1 MAKLEFKVSAN
12 KQPVDDLSESIGK
25 LKKQVE
31 RLQKS
36 DLDLDR
42 WTNQFEKFKRE
53 LKEKAAEIESVKTK
67 ITSFN
72 NWDDKKGLDKLAKQ
86 LDVAKNKYDLLA
98 QKTVDTFNDFQS
110 SANRASAEL
119 LSAQKNVDSI
129 TWKLIDQKKV
139 VADLQSEIRILNEA
153 YRSADKE
160 NKPLISSQITSKK
173 KQLEDE
179 RISLNNLRSEQERA
193 RLTVKGLKDEMSGY
207 DRVINSLTNAQEKN
221 EISLKKLLA
230 TFGGIAAVKS
240 FISDMVRVR
249 GEFQKTQMAFETML
263 GSKEKAD
270 MLMSQMVH
278 TAAKTPFDLQ
288 GVANGAKQLLAYGT
302 AAENVNDT
310 LVRLGNIA
318 SGLSIPLGDLVYL
331 YGTTQTQG
339 RLFTQDVRQ
348 FMGRGIP
355 LVKELAS
362 LLGKTEEEINKMVT
376 AGQIGFTEVEKVIK
390 KMTDEGG
397 QFYNLMEKQ
406 SQTLSGQISNLGD
419 AWDQMLNSIGEDTQG
434 VASVTISMATGVVE
448 NYERVGKV
456 LVSLIALYGVHKAAI
471 IAVNVATNGLTM
483 AENLLYLKS
492 EALVKI
498 NKLLNAT
505 MLSNPYVLLATIVAS
520 FAATMWVLHDSTTAA
535 EKAQKQL
542 NKEQEEAARRKQELA
557 SKTDSLISNINS
569 ETESVYSQVKAYKEL
584 IKLFPE
590 LGNMSFEEFK
600 NMPQDQQKKIFSNI
614 NDNREM
620 DDAVR
625 AYEAD
630 LKRIENLKKKIQE
643 TEDSPYNKSDNSW
656 IHDVERLN
664 KQLETTNNLA
674 KLHKEEIEKIKQLQ
688 WEANTPVEEKVK
700 YYKGIQSQLEKERDE
715 LNSQINPCKV
725 LKTYTEDMAGSW
737 FDVKD
742 IIGNIKLDV
751 LNKQIDETTGKI
763 NSLTGNNTPAV
774 QNKAYWEKKKKDAE
788 AARDA
793 LDVSKKNSEDW
804 NKYTREIQQAQKE
817 ISKYDTTDKAEND
830 INKRLKLQQELNRSI
845 LDSEL
850 KLQASRISAM
860 EDGKAK
866 RIALAHQETKDTIAA
881 IQKEKEEY
889 QRKIKESKGKED
901 STVLTT
907 FDNRELTAKEKEKAD
922 IARIE
927 KEYAEEYKQRTK
939 ALTDVFLNE
948 EQRKLSAIK
957 TRYAEERKWADQ
969 QLKTGGMTKDQHKSY
984 TTTIDKAQQQE
995 TYRSLLDNLNDFKQK
1010 EKDLRDKWDTDISA
1024 AVESKD
1030 AYLVAKLMEGKQKAL
1045 SALNG
1050 QMLQESDEWQQLFGN
1065 LDNLTVQQ
1073 LEKLS
1078 NTIKE
1083 KAKGL
1088 KLNPIDAQAV
1098 TNSLKE
1104 VDEKIRTMTPFGLLS
1119 KHLKE
1124 YKKAEDD
1131 LTKKNALKEMF
1142 RDTAASIDMV
1152 KGGFDAVVD
1161 GLNDMGLAGDEATQ
1175 QLLSDLSNLMGSA
1188 SQLATSIAS
1197 TNPVGIIQGSIGVLT
1212 SVFNIFNNDKRHEK
1226 KIKALQDQID
1236 TLDKSYQSLD
1246 KAINKAF
1253 SNDASKLIEDQNKL
1267 LEQQKILIQQQIRE
1281 EQDKKKSDKD
1291 RIKEWQDQIDEIND
1305 AIADNKEKAKDAIFG
1320 EDLKSAID
1328 DFAQAYVDAWAAGE
1342 DRAKSMKDIAKNMIK
1357 QMIVEL
1363 IKSKDGIGPA
1373 VEQIRD
1379 KLLEFWKDGVITG
1392 GEQAIIDKMV
1402 EDAANSLDSK
1412 LGWADKYLKGDDSSK
1427 SIFSSDSISDTI
1439 IDGLKSG
1446 KSGIKDFAS
1455 SFEDMMREAV
1465 LNNLKTKYLEGPLK
1479 EFQKKFSE
1487 LSESGGQLTEAEI
1500 EELRN
1505 MYADIISGAKDQF
1518 DSLKEISGLD
1528 FTNDSDNTLKGASAK
1543 ASQESI
1549 TLLAGQ
1555 TGAVRVLLEDI
1566 RGSMQPIREQMRL
1579 IYEMQSKGW
1588 EDVKAIRELTVKIDK
1603 NSEQVTTNTRM
1614 IHEVASKISENTRGT
1629 VDALEGTIN
1638 VKVKM

>member
-1 MAKLEFKVSAN
+1 M
-12 KQPVDDLSESIGK
+12 
-25 LKKQVE
+25 
-31 RLQKS
+31 
-36 DLDLDR
+36 
-42 WTNQFEKFKRE
+42 
-53 LKEKAAEIESVKTK
+53 
-67 ITSFN
+67 
-72 NWDDKKGLDKLAKQ
+72 DKLAKQ
-86 LDVAKNKYDLLA
+86 LETAKDKYDLLA
-98 QKTVDTFNDFQS
+98 QKTVDTFNELQS
-110 SANRASAEL
+110 STNRASAEL
-119 LSAQKNVDSI
+119 LSSQKNVDSI

-139 VADLQSEIRILNEA
+139 VADLQSEIRRLNEA
-153 YRSADKE
+153 YRSAGKE
-160 NKPLISSQITSKK
+160 NKPLISAQITSKK
-173 KQLEDE
+173 TQLEDE
-179 RISLNNLRSEQERA
+179 RVSLNNLRAEQERA
-193 RLTVKGLKDEMSGY
+193 RLAVKGLKDEMSGY
-207 DRVINSLTNAQEKN
+207 DRAINSLTNAQEKN

-270 MLMSQMVH
+270 MLMSQMVQ

-434 VASVTISMATGVVE
+434 VASATISMATGVVE

-471 IAVNVATNGLTM
+471 IAVSVATNGLTM

-542 NKEQEEAARRKQELA
+542 NKEQEEAAHRKQELT
-557 SKTDSLISNINS
+557 SKTDSLISKINS

-590 LGNMSFEEFK
+590 LGTMTFEEFK
-600 NMPQDQQKKIFSNI
+600 NLPQDQQKKIFSSI
-614 NDNREM
+614 NEKREM
-620 DDAVR
+620 DDAVK
-625 AYEAD
+625 AYEDD
-630 LKRIENLKKKIQE
+630 LKRIEYLKKAISSAATLPNNEIAVSK
-643 TEDSPYNKSDNSW
+643 
-656 IHDVERLN
+656 LN
-664 KQLETTNNLA
+664 EQLETANNLV
-674 KLHKEEIEKIKQLQ
+674 KLHKEEIDKIKEAQ

-700 YYKGIQSQLEKERDE
+700 HYEDVKIGLEQERDE
-715 LNSQINPCKV
+715 LNKQLNPYMV
-725 LKTYTEDMAGSW
+725 LRDDTESMASTWLETKT
-737 FDVKD
+737 
-742 IIGNIKLDV
+742 IIGNIKLDA

-763 NSLTGNNTPAV
+763 NSLTGNNTTIV
-774 QNKAYWEKKKKDAE
+774 QNKAYWEKKKKEAE
-788 AARDA
+788 TARDA
-793 LDVSKKNSEDW
+793 LDISEKNSEKW
-804 NKYTREIQQAQKE
+804 NKYTREIKQAQKE
-817 ISKYDTTDKAEND
+817 LAKYDITGKAENEAA
-830 INKRLKLQQELNRSI
+830 KRLKLQQELNRSI

-866 RIALAHQETKDTIAA
+866 RLSLAQQETKDTIAA
-881 IQKEKEEY
+881 IKKEKEEY
-889 QRKIKESKGKED
+889 QKKIKESKGKED
-901 STVLTT
+901 PSVLTT
-907 FDNRELTAKEKEKAD
+907 FDNRELAAKEKEKAD

-948 EQRKLSAIK
+948 EQRKLSSIK
-957 TRYAEERKWADQ
+957 DRYEKERKWANE
-969 QLKTGGMTKDQHKSY
+969 QLKTGGMTAEQHKSY
-984 TTTIDKAQQQE
+984 TTNIDKAQQQE
-995 TYRSLLDNLNDFKQK
+995 IYRSLLDNLNDFKQK
-1010 EKDLRDKWDTDISA
+1010 EKDLREKWDTDIST

-1045 SALNG
+1045 STLNG

-1104 VDEKIRTMTPFGLLS
+1104 VDEKIRTMNPFGLLS
-1119 KHLKE
+1119 KHLKQ

-1131 LTKKNALKEMF
+1131 VTKKNALKEMF

-1152 KGGFDAVVD
+1152 KGGFDAVVG
-1161 GLNDMGLAGDEATQ
+1161 GLNEMGLAGDEATQ
-1175 QLLSDLSNLMGSA
+1175 QLLGDISNLMGAA

-1197 TNPVGIIQGSIGVLT
+1197 ANPVGIIQGSIGVLT
-1212 SVFNIFNNDKRHEK
+1212 SVFNIFNNNKRHEK
-1226 KIKALQDQID
+1226 KIERMQEQID
-1236 TLDKSYQSLD
+1236 VLDKSYEKLG
-1246 KAINKAF
+1246 KAIDKVY
-1253 SNDASKLIEDQNKL
+1253 SKDASKLIDQQNKL
-1267 LEQQKILIQQQIRE
+1267 LEQQKVLILQQIRE
-1281 EQDKKKSDKD
+1281 ENDKKKTDKD
-1291 RIKEWQDQIDEIND
+1291 RIKDWQDQIDEINN
-1305 AIADNKEKAKDAIFG
+1305 AISDNKEAGKDAIFG
-1320 EDLKSAID
+1320 SDIKSAIE
-1328 DFAQAYVDAWAAGE
+1328 DFANAYADAWAAGE
-1342 DRAKSMKDIAKNMIK
+1342 DKAQSAKDLVRKM
-1357 QMIVEL
+1357 
-1363 IKSKDGIGPA
+1363 
-1373 VEQIRD
+1373 IRD
-1379 KLLEFWKDGVITG
+1379 MVTESIKAAASDPMKAIREKLLEFWSDDYISDW
-1392 GEQAIIDKMV
+1392 EQDY
-1402 EDAANSLDSK
+1402 LDRK
-1412 LGWADKYLKGDDSSK
+1412 AQELADDLDRKFGWADKYFNTGNAVEEDSGRTASSK
-1427 SIFSSDSISDTI
+1427 SIASISQDSANV
-1439 IDGLKSG
+1439 IDGKMSTQLIFLDRTLVQVTGIADQMRFIYDLQTRGWKNVEAIKDLSG
-1446 KSGIKDFAS
+1446 KVSENTAKVAEISGRIEALSEKIEANTKSAASGIK
-1455 SFEDMMREAV
+1455 
-1465 LNNLKTKYLEGPLK
+1465 
-1479 EFQKKFSE
+1479 
-1487 LSESGGQLTEAEI
+1487 
-1500 EELRN
+1500 
-1505 MYADIISGAKDQF
+1505 
-1518 DSLKEISGLD
+1518 
-1528 FTNDSDNTLKGASAK
+1528 
-1543 ASQESI
+1543 
-1549 TLLAGQ
+1549 
-1555 TGAVRVLLEDI
+1555 
-1566 RGSMQPIREQMRL
+1566 
-1579 IYEMQSKGW
+1579 
-1588 EDVKAIRELTVKIDK
+1588 
-1603 NSEQVTTNTRM
+1603 
-1614 IHEVASKISENTRGT
+1614 
-1629 VDALEGTIN
+1629 TIN
-1638 VKVKM
+1638 DKGILMRSR

>member
-1 MAKLEFKVSAN
+1 MKKLMENFNSSDSGFEEWIKHLGEYP
-12 KQPVDDLSESIGK
+12 KK
-25 LKKQVE
+25 LKE
-31 RLQKS
+31 S
-36 DLDLDR
+36 AD
-42 WTNQFEKFKRE
+42 
-53 LKEKAAEIESVKTK
+53 EIEK
-67 ITSFN
+67 IKAKIASFN

-86 LDVAKNKYDLLA
+86 LETAKDKYDLLA
-98 QKTVDTFNDFQS
+98 QKTVDTFNELQTS
-110 SANRASAEL
+110 TNRASAEL
-119 LSAQKNVDSI
+119 LSSQKNVDSI
-129 TWKLIDQKKV
+129 TWKLIEQKKV
-139 VADLQSEIRILNEA
+139 VADLQSEIRRLNEA

-160 NKPLISSQITSKK
+160 NKPLISAQITSKK
-173 KQLEDE
+173 KLLEDE
-179 RISLNNLRSEQERA
+179 RVSLNNLRAEQERA

-207 DRVINSLTNAQEKN
+207 DRAISNLTNAQEKN

-230 TFGGIAAVKS
+230 TFGGIAAMKS
-240 FISDMVRVR
+240 FISDMVQVR

-270 MLMSQMVH
+270 MLMSQMVQ

-302 AAENVNDT
+302 AAKNVNDT

-434 VASVTISMATGVVE
+434 VASATISMATGVVE

-471 IAVNVATNGLTM
+471 IAVSVATNGLTM
-483 AENLLYLKS
+483 AENLLHLKS
-492 EALVKI
+492 KALVKI

-542 NKEQEEAARRKQELA
+542 NKEQEEAARRKQELT
-557 SKTDSLISNINS
+557 SKTDSLISKINS

-590 LGNMSFEEFK
+590 LGTMTFEEFK
-600 NMPQDQQKKIFSNI
+600 NLPQDQQKKIFSSI
-614 NDNREM
+614 NEKREM
-620 DDAVR
+620 DDAVK
-625 AYEAD
+625 AYEDD
-630 LKRIENLKKKIQE
+630 LKRIEYLKKAISSAATLPNNEIAVSK
-643 TEDSPYNKSDNSW
+643 
-656 IHDVERLN
+656 LN
-664 KQLETTNNLA
+664 EQLETANNLV
-674 KLHKEEIEKIKQLQ
+674 KLHKEEIDKIKEAQ

-700 YYKGIQSQLEKERDE
+700 HYEDVKIGLEQERDE
-715 LNSQINPCKV
+715 LNKQLNPYMV
-725 LKTYTEDMAGSW
+725 LRDDTESMASTWLETKT
-737 FDVKD
+737 
-742 IIGNIKLDV
+742 IIGNIKLDA

-763 NSLTGNNTPAV
+763 NSLTGNNTTIV
-774 QNKAYWEKKKKDAE
+774 QNKAYWEKKKKEAE
-788 AARDA
+788 TARDA
-793 LDVSKKNSEDW
+793 LDISEKNSEKW
-804 NKYTREIQQAQKE
+804 NKYTREIKQAQKE
-817 ISKYDTTDKAEND
+817 LAKYDITGKAENEAA
-830 INKRLKLQQELNRSI
+830 KRLKLQQELNRSI

-866 RIALAHQETKDTIAA
+866 RLSLAQQETKDTIAA
-881 IQKEKEEY
+881 IKKEKEEY
-889 QRKIKESKGKED
+889 RKKIKESKGKED
-901 STVLTT
+901 PSVLTT
-907 FDNRELTAKEKEKAD
+907 FDNRELAAKEKEKAD

-948 EQRKLSAIK
+948 EQRKLSSIK
-957 TRYAEERKWADQ
+957 DRYEKERKWANE
-969 QLKTGGMTKDQHKSY
+969 QLKTGGMTAEQHKSY
-984 TTTIDKAQQQE
+984 TTNIDKAQQQE
-995 TYRSLLDNLNDFKQK
+995 IYRSLLDNLNDFKQK
-1010 EKDLRDKWDTDISA
+1010 EKDLREKWDTDISA

-1104 VDEKIRTMTPFGLLS
+1104 VDEKIRTMNPFGLLS
-1119 KHLKE
+1119 KHLKQ

-1131 LTKKNALKEMF
+1131 VTKKNALKEMF

-1152 KGGFDAVVD
+1152 KGGFDAIVG
-1161 GLNDMGLAGDEATQ
+1161 GLNEMGLAGDEATQ

-1197 TNPVGIIQGSIGVLT
+1197 ANPVGIIQGSIGVLT
-1212 SVFNIFNNDKRHEK
+1212 SVFNIFNSDKRHEK

-1236 TLDKSYQSLD
+1236 TLDKSYD
-1246 KAINKAF
+1246 KLGRSIEKAY
-1253 SNDASKLIEDQNKL
+1253 SKDASKLIDQQNKL
-1267 LEQQKILIQQQIRE
+1267 LEQQKVLIQNQIKE
-1281 EQDKKKSDKD
+1281 EEDKKKNDND
-1291 RIKEWQDQIDEIND
+1291 RIKEWRDQIDEINNT
-1305 AIADNKEKAKDAIFG
+1305 IADNKEAGKDAIFG
-1320 EDLKSAID
+1320 SDIKSAID
-1328 DFAQAYVDAWAAGE
+1328 DFANAYADAWAAGE
-1342 DRAKSMKDIAKNMIK
+1342 DKAQSAKDLVRKMIRNMVTESIKAAASDPMK
-1357 QMIVEL
+1357 E
-1363 IKSKDGIGPA
+1363 
-1373 VEQIRD
+1373 IRE
-1379 KLLEFWKDGVITG
+1379 KLLEFWSDDYISDW
-1392 GEQAIIDKMV
+1392 EQDY
-1402 EDAANSLDSK
+1402 LDRK
-1412 LGWADKYLKGDDSSK
+1412 AQELADDLDRKFGWADKYFNTGNAVEEDDGRTASSK
-1427 SIFSSDSISDTI
+1427 GVGSISQDSANV
-1439 IDGLKSG
+1439 IDGKMSTQLIFLDRTLVQVTGIADQMRFIYDLQTRGWKNVEAIKDLSG
-1446 KSGIKDFAS
+1446 KVSENTAKVAEISGRIEALSEKIEVNTKSAASGIK
-1455 SFEDMMREAV
+1455 
-1465 LNNLKTKYLEGPLK
+1465 
-1479 EFQKKFSE
+1479 
-1487 LSESGGQLTEAEI
+1487 
-1500 EELRN
+1500 
-1505 MYADIISGAKDQF
+1505 
-1518 DSLKEISGLD
+1518 
-1528 FTNDSDNTLKGASAK
+1528 
-1543 ASQESI
+1543 
-1549 TLLAGQ
+1549 
-1555 TGAVRVLLEDI
+1555 
-1566 RGSMQPIREQMRL
+1566 
-1579 IYEMQSKGW
+1579 
-1588 EDVKAIRELTVKIDK
+1588 
-1603 NSEQVTTNTRM
+1603 
-1614 IHEVASKISENTRGT
+1614 
-1629 VDALEGTIN
+1629 TIN
-1638 VKVKM
+1638 DKGILMRSR